1 MSIIFKLSYGCVY
14 FQDEAKGL
22 ESWDKEEQKAI
33 VTYIR
38 TKSGRR
44 IAKTVY
50 VNKSDYEAIKR
61 GDVDANEVLKKYVK
75 TNEGETLDGN

>member
-1 MSIIFKLSYGCVY
+1 M
-14 FQDEAKGL
+14 QDEAKGL

-33 VTYIR
+33 TTYIR

-50 VNKSDYEAIKR
+50 VSKRDYEAIKR
-61 GDVDANEVLKKYVK
+61 GEVDANQVLKKYINTK
-75 TNEGETLDGN
+75 DGEKIDGKRKKLFMISRN

>member
-1 MSIIFKLSYGCVY
+1 M
-14 FQDEAKGL
+14 

-50 VNKSDYEAIKR
+50 VSKRDYEAIKR
-61 GDVDANEVLKKYVK
+61 GEVDANKVLSKYIK
-75 TNEGETLDGN
+75 TKEGETLDGE